1 MRLDKLPANA
11 LRFAR
16 TSEKIDQ
23 KQTSQ
28 HRRGNRVGGKTA
40 MLDPQLQTVIVSGKT
55 LVHRTNVYYMLH
67 KPAGV
72 TAVSDE
78 GNRTVI
84 DLTDQSDRRPGL
96 YPVGRLDKD
105 TEGLLLITDNGQLG
119 YQLLLPHKSDET
131 LRGRRNERV
140 TVADQEAFAE
150 GIVFHGGTTCKP
162 ARLTILSHGDD
173 EKPRAAGHQ
182 RREIPPSEED
192 VSFGRQKGHL
202 PETPDDG
209 TDRIDESI
217 PPGSYRPLNEAE
229 LEQLKPYSTEKEGKS
244 RGCIKPESTILVLY
258 SPFYLGNE

>member
-1 MRLDKLPANA
+1 MDKL
-11 LRFAR
+11 LSEGGYGSRGQVKKWIRSKQVSSDGEIAR
-16 TSEKIDQ
+16 AE
-23 KQTSQ
+23 
-28 HRRGNRVGGKTA
+28 NRNV
-40 MLDPQLQTVIVSGKT
+40 DPQLQTVIVSGKT

-72 TAVSDE
+72 VTAVSDE

-84 DLTDQSDRRPGL
+84 DLIDQSDRRPGL

-119 YQLLLPHKSDET
+119 YQLLLPHKKVTKRYEVVV
-131 LRGRRNERV
+131 NERV

-173 EKPRAAGHQ
+173 ESRVLLDISEGKFHQ
-182 RREIPPSEED
+182 VKKMFLSVGKKVTYLKRLTMGPIE
-192 VSFGRQKGHL
+192 L
-202 PETPDDG
+202 
-209 TDRIDESI
+209 DESI

-229 LEQLKPYSTEKEGKS
+229 LEQLKPYF
-244 RGCIKPESTILVLY
+244 R
-258 SPFYLGNE
+258 